1 MLDKMLQKYK
11 GISAPVKA
19 SIWFTVCNATQ
30 KGIALI
36 STPIFTRLLT
46 TEQYGIYTVY
56 QSWYQ
61 IISIFATLNL
71 FYGVFNNGMT
81 KYTDDRRTF
90 TSSMQGL
97 STMLTLILFGIYII
111 CPAFWNDILELSSL
125 YVFAMFIEL
134 LFMPAFNYWAAYERY
149 DYKYRKLVLV
159 TVIMAIGSP
168 LLGVIA
174 VINTEYKA
182 EARVLSYV
190 FVQVCVGLIFY
201 IYNAWKGKKFYHK
214 EYWKFALVFNIPL
227 IPHYLSSTILN
238 QADRLMISNMIGKS
252 EAAIYS
258 VAYNVGTMMTIIITA
273 INNSF
278 TPYMYKSIKSKN
290 FEGIKKNSKIV
301 VLIVG
306 LACIVA
312 MALGPE
318 IIAIFASREYYDA
331 IWVIPPVACAVYF
344 KFLYP
349 LFSNVEFYYE
359 KTKFVMAASCIGAIA
374 NIILNYIFIPIYG
387 YWAAGYTTLFCYIL
401 YSFAHYAFQCKVL
414 QEKGIQQKVFDMKYI
429 LAFSS
434 FVTIS
439 MVIMI
444 FLYKTY
450 FIRYVAAAVILFI
463 FVVVLKR
470 HKEILNR

>member
-1 MLDKMLQKYK
+1 MLDRILQKYK
-11 GISAPVKA
+11 EMSAPVKA
-19 SIWFTVCNATQ
+19 SIWFTICNATQ

-81 KYTDDRRTF
+81 KFTNDRRTF

-97 STMLTLILFGIYII
+97 STVLTLILFGIYLI
-111 CPAFWNDILELSSL
+111 CPEYWNRVLELSSL

-190 FVQVCVGLIFY
+190 FVQVCIGLIFY
-201 IYNAWKGKKFYHK
+201 IFNAWKGKKFFHK
-214 EYWKFALVFNIPL
+214 EYWKFALMFNIPL

-290 FEGIKKNSKIV
+290 FEQIRKNSKIV
-301 VLIVG
+301 ILIVG

-318 IIAIFASREYYDA
+318 IIAIFASKEYYQA

-359 KTKFVMAASCIGAIA
+359 KTTFVMVASCIGAVA
-374 NIILNYIFIPIYG
+374 NIILNYFFIPIYG
-387 YWAAGYTTLFCYIL
+387 YYAAGYTTLFCYIL
-401 YSFAHYAFQCKVL
+401 YSFGHYGFQCKVL
-414 QEKGIQQKVFDMKYI
+414 RKADIRQQLFDIKYI
-429 LAFSS
+429 LLFSG
-434 FVTIS
+434 FVTVS
-439 MVIMI
+439 MVLML
-444 FLYKTY
+444 FLYKTR
-450 FIRYVAAAVILFI
+450 FIRYVTVAIILAVFAIVFERNMKI
-463 FVVVLKR
+463 FNK
-470 HKEILNR
+470 